1 MEKYNGQ
8 KLNKHEIH
16 LEIRKS
22 LDAQAAFKKMGL
34 QSWPYS
40 EEYKETCRLASSY
53 RMTVLCNL
61 LALARGKPLSHMTT
75 LWKRFGNYGMDASYG
90 IKKSKLTEAAIVDF
104 VGEEWKKFLV
114 VEEAVQ
120 EPVVL
125 SA

>member
-8 KLNKHEIH
+8 KLNKHAIH

-22 LDAQAAFKKMGL
+22 LDAQVAIKKMGP

-40 EEYKETCRLASSY
+40 EEYKETYRLASSY

-75 LWKRFGNYGMDASYG
+75 IWKKFGLYGMGAGYG
-90 IKKSKLTEAAIVDF
+90 DKEHKLTEVDIVKF
-104 VGEEWKKFLV
+104 VGEEWKKFLY
-114 VEEAVQ
+114 VEE
-120 EPVVL
+120 VVL
-125 SA
+125 ETAAMLA